1 MAVKEVMG
9 LVATT
14 TRRGDTEAEEAGQ
27 GVLYQGAQFAT
38 VTAVIAAV
46 LSTAILLS
54 RHLDSVNPHVLR
66 GRGQLLA
73 TGAHQYQGPRSTRN
87 HLSRQTK
94 TGQGH
99 ILEAPLR
106 RGVWS
111 RMKTVLLTQA
121 REDSRSSTPHNLSS
135 SHKPPFPLPNP
146 SHSPSHSPHSHSKT
160 TSISLLISSSTHLP
174 HLPSSISLISTHSP
188 ISFTLTKPHSTPPL
202 GGLFSTDS
210 VPSPTCRASATESPS
225 SNSASDRLVN
235 SKAVHG
241 GCGDRKYTLT
251 AEIKDPDR
259 KYKWTAEIKG
269 EKKKK
274 KDKKEE
280 KEKNYKWTA
289 EIKDKG
295 EDAPPITR
303 TYTFRTSSGDGGEC
317 SESEKKEKKEEK
329 KKKGVAAA
337 PIRLVEIEEPPNHGA
352 FLLRQVFTGVSISRD
367 AEECQRFSEKIIV
380 LLLTVDGIEGADL
393 MVRAGKRSMVD
404 ELEAM
409 LDVVD
414 PQPPGRSLSMRRR
427 TFDMPDG
434 LIQRELAAGVA
445 EVVQMLDQENGTFD
459 PSL

>member
-1 MAVKEVMG
+1 MNRF
-9 LVATT
+9 
-14 TRRGDTEAEEAGQ
+14 RRFEIIDPSQ
-27 GVLYQGAQFAT
+27 SLF
-38 VTAVIAAV
+38 
-46 LSTAILLS
+46 
-54 RHLDSVNPHVLR
+54 
-66 GRGQLLA
+66 
-73 TGAHQYQGPRSTRN
+73 
-87 HLSRQTK
+87 
-94 TGQGH
+94 
-99 ILEAPLR
+99 
-106 RGVWS
+106 
-111 RMKTVLLTQA
+111 LTQ
-121 REDSRSSTPHNLSS
+121 
-135 SHKPPFPLPNP
+135 
-146 SHSPSHSPHSHSKT
+146 
-160 TSISLLISSSTHLP
+160 TSISTPKPFSFPLSFPSFPLQDDLDFALDLFFNPPATPSLLDFP
-174 HLPSSISLISTHSP
+174 D
-188 ISFTLTKPHSTPPL
+188 FDTLTDLIHIDKTPFYTSTRRVVQHRFGSQSYL
-202 GGLFSTDS
+202 QSLCDRVSELELSF
-210 VPSPTCRASATESPS
+210 
-225 SNSASDRLVN
+225 DRLVN
-235 SKAVHG
+235 SKAVYG

-317 SESEKKEKKEEK
+317 SESEKKEKKEKKEEK

-352 FLLRQVFTGVSISRD
+352 FLLRQAFAKRAEAAERSKGKRKELSPQDAAMMIQMSFKAYLIRRSQSLRALRELAVAKAKLKEIRALFNNFSYRRHISRD

-434 LIQRELAAGVA
+434 LIQKELAAGVA

>member
-1 MAVKEVMG
+1 MNRF
-9 LVATT
+9 
-14 TRRGDTEAEEAGQ
+14 RRFEIID
-27 GVLYQGAQFAT
+27 
-38 VTAVIAAV
+38 
-46 LSTAILLS
+46 
-54 RHLDSVNPHVLR
+54 
-66 GRGQLLA
+66 
-73 TGAHQYQGPRSTRN
+73 
-87 HLSRQTK
+87 
-94 TGQGH
+94 
-99 ILEAPLR
+99 
-106 RGVWS
+106 
-111 RMKTVLLTQA
+111 
-121 REDSRSSTPHNLSS
+121 PHNL
-135 SHKPPFPLPNP
+135 FL
-146 SHSPSHSPHSHSKT
+146 T
-160 TSISLLISSSTHLP
+160 QTSISTPKPFSFPLSF
-174 HLPSSISLISTHSP
+174 PS
-188 ISFTLTKPHSTPPL
+188 FPL
-202 GGLFSTDS
+202 EDDLDFALDLFFN
-210 VPSPTCRASATESPS
+210 PSPTPS
-225 SNSASDRLVN
+225 LLDFRDFDTLTDHIHIDKTPFYTSTRRVVQHRFGSQSYLQSLCDRVSELELSFDRLVN

-269 EKKKK
+269 VKKK

-303 TYTFRTSSGDGGEC
+303 TYTFRASSGDGGEC
-317 SESEKKEKKEEK
+317 SESEKKEKKEEEKK

-352 FLLRQVFTGVSISRD
+352 FLLRQAFVKRPEAVERSKGKRKELSPQDAAMMIQMSFKAYLIRRSQSLRALRELAVAKAKLKEIRALFNNFSYRRRISRD

-393 MVRAGKRSMVD
+393 MVRAAKRSMVD

-414 PQPPGRSLSMRRR
+414 PQPPGRSVSMRRR

-434 LIQRELAAGVA
+434 LIQKELAAGVA
-445 EVVQMLDQENGTFD
+445 EVVQMLDQESGTFD